1 MKRSAVE
8 LAGAVVLGK
17 GSMKPLLLIVF
28 VSLSFAAAQ
37 AEDPV
42 EKVEQSVSNAA
53 QATESSVKK
62 AASKTGEAVETGVN
76 ATEKAAK
83 KTGTAVKTGVDDAAQ
98 ATEKAAKKTADGTKK
113 VADDVANSEL
123 YQKIEKEL
131 KKPFTPEQKAKYA
144 EAWQA
149 AQDKTRA
156 AEKEFADKV
165 SEITGLGKRKSKQI
179 VTEHGLR

>member
-1 MKRSAVE
+1 
-8 LAGAVVLGK
+8 
-17 GSMKPLLLIVF
+17 MKPFLLTLFITFSF
-28 VSLSFAAAQ
+28 VAAH
-37 AEDPV
+37 AEGPV
-42 EKVEQSVSNAA
+42 EKVEQGVSNAA
-53 QATESSVKK
+53 QATESTVKK
-62 AASKTGEAVETGVN
+62 AARKTGEAVETGVN

-83 KTGTAVKTGVDDAAQ
+83 KTGNAVKTGVDDATQ
-98 ATEKAAKKTADGTKK
+98 ATEKAAKKTAKGTKK

-149 AQDKTRA
+149 AQDKARA

-179 VTEHGLR
+179 VTEHGL